1 MQRHFPVAL
10 NDTFVVGQFDSPL
23 IFYPPS
29 LVHYNGRLVYIY
41 CNDQGI
47 IFFRTWLPKLES
59 LAAGVRCFFNVLV
72 VNTHY
77 DSWSDHLLGPQT
89 TF

>member
-1 MQRHFPVAL
+1 MIHLLWDNSITPLYSILQAL
-10 NDTFVVGQFDSPL
+10 
-23 IFYPPS
+23 
-29 LVHYNGRLVYIY
+29 YIIMAGLSTY